1 MSEKISLDSSVIQL
15 LFIMVKMA
23 KTGQMVRMASP
34 GLTDKTG
41 ILLLSA

>member
-1 MSEKISLDSSVIQL
+1 
-15 LFIMVKMA
+15 MVKMA

>member
-1 MSEKISLDSSVIQL
+1 MLYFNSTNG